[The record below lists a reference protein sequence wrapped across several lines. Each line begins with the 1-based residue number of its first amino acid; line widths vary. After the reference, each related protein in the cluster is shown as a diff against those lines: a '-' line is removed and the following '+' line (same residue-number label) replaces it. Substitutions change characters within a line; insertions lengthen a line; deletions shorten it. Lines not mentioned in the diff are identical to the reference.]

1 MEHEAAYAAGL
12 IAASLMGAGYY
23 ANRAHAEGVRNRAIA
38 LGFLIALPLRLLLSR
53 AFAFFAQLQYLLP
66 TEGWMGLLDMRP
78 QGLSYIGAIAGLLLG
93 GYLSELVC
101 KLPRHRLL
109 DPISSG
115 ALITLA
121 LSRLAEIMVSTGQ
134 GSYVEN
140 ASLHFFPLAVENEW
154 GEWYF
159 AVFMLEVL
167 FALLILWET
176 QRVARPSGER
186 WQRALFLFF
195 CSQMLCESLRA
206 ETIKWGFVRVH
217 QLFCAIGAA
226 ALVITWAVK
235 ALRRGVPLSV
245 WLPPALML
253 PFVSALLI
261 GLEFALD
268 RWQDTPR
275 WSMYLVMAAALAV
288 WAWAGVRLLQKGKS
302 RVHVRSRVG

>member
-1 MEHEAAYAAGL
+1 MENEAAYAAGL

-38 LGFLIALPLRLLLSR
+38 LGFLIALPLRLVLSR

-78 QGLSYIGAIAGLLLG
+78 QGLSYIGAIAGLMLG

-253 PFVSALLI
+253 PLVSALLI

-288 WAWAGVRLLQKGKS
+288 WAWAGVRLLSKEKS
-302 RVHVRSRVG
+302 RVNVRGRVG

>member
-1 MEHEAAYAAGL
+1 MKHEAAYAAGL
-12 IAASLMGAGYY
+12 IAAALMGAGYY
-23 ANRAHAEGVRNRAIA
+23 FNRAHAEGIKKRAIV

-53 AFAFFAQLQYLLP
+53 AFAFFAQVQYLLP
-66 TEGWMGLLDMRP
+66 AEGWMSLLDMRP
-78 QGLSYIGAIAGLLLG
+78 QGLSYIGAIAGLMLG
-93 GYLSELVC
+93 GYISELVC

-109 DPISSG
+109 DPMCSG
-115 ALITLA
+115 SLLSLA
-121 LSRLAEIMVSTGQ
+121 LSRMAEILVSTGQ

-140 ASLHFFPLAVENEW
+140 AALRFFPLAVENEW

-159 AVFMLEVL
+159 AVFMLEAF
-167 FALLILWET
+167 FALLILWDS
-176 QRVARPSGER
+176 RRAVRPAGER

-235 ALRRGVPLSV
+235 ALRRGVPKPIRL
-245 WLPPALML
+245 LPVLML
-253 PFVSALLI
+253 PCVCALLI
-261 GLEFALD
+261 GIEFALD

-275 WSMYLVMAAALAV
+275 WSMYLVMAAALAA
-288 WAWAGVRLLQKGKS
+288 WAWAGARLLAKEKS
-302 RVHVRSRVG
+302 RVNVRGRVG

>member
-1 MEHEAAYAAGL
+1 MENEAAYAAGL
-12 IAASLMGAGYY
+12 IVASLMGAGYY
-23 ANRAHAEGVRNRAIA
+23 ASRAHAEGVKKRAIA
-38 LGFLIALPLRLLLSR
+38 LGYLIALPLRLLLSR
-53 AFAFFAQLQYLLP
+53 AFAFFAQVQFLLP

-109 DPISSG
+109 DPLSSG
-115 ALITLA
+115 ALLSMA
-121 LSRLAEIMVSTGQ
+121 LSRLAEILVSTGQ

-140 ASLHFFPLAVENEW
+140 AMLRFFPLAVENEW
-154 GEWYF
+154 GEWYY
-159 AVFMLEVL
+159 AVFMLEAF

-176 QRVARPSGER
+176 QRAARPAGER

-245 WLPPALML
+245 WLLPVVML

-275 WSMYLVMAAALAV
+275 WSMYLVMAAALAA
-288 WAWAGVRLLQKGKS
+288 WAWAGTRLLQQEKS
-302 RVHVRSRVG
+302 RVNVRGRVG

>member
-1 MEHEAAYAAGL
+1 MENEAAYAAGL

-38 LGFLIALPLRLLLSR
+38 LGFLIALPLRLMLSR

-159 AVFMLEVL
+159 AVFMLEVF

-176 QRVARPSGER
+176 QRVARPAGER
-186 WQRALFLFF
+186 WQRSLFLFF

-226 ALVITWAVK
+226 ALVITWAIK
-235 ALRRGVPLSV
+235 ALRRGVPVSV
-245 WLPPALML
+245 
-253 PFVSALLI
+253 
-261 GLEFALD
+261 
-268 RWQDTPR
+268 
-275 WSMYLVMAAALAV
+275 
-288 WAWAGVRLLQKGKS
+288 
-302 RVHVRSRVG
+302 